1 MNEEQLRSALKSA
14 LSGAAFPAARQRE
27 VRSIITGETPM
38 KARKRSLALVCALL
52 LTLLMAGAALAAAL
66 GVFGTLAQKEENL
79 YSSNRLQRLEEV
91 SQTLQSETALT
102 APEAAQPSKA
112 PQTVYQQLLSR
123 QYGRSF
129 DLTVQQAYCDGNKLY
144 YSYTLT
150 TNEAQ
155 FFQGEGR
162 PDGFDE
168 WLIEQPGKRYEEV
181 WSNDVPGVDETITH
195 WLNSHESSW
204 IAREAWSLGDGAHLP
219 DGTACDILNSSEQM
233 LDEHTLQGYQEVQ
246 LPDGFSSAG
255 SVTVELSVL
264 YGTTLYYQD
273 ETGVYCAHIAQPE
286 NRGILRIPITVHRTG
301 SVQTLT
307 GEGSFD
313 RYSARAELLV
323 SEVDLSGRVELA
335 CPEAWTRSVANL
347 DAAADYVEHY
357 VLVADGVTQRNL
369 NVSLLVAE
377 PGRLVLTLR
386 FDLPDSFAH
395 LILRPVYFHSGEC
408 PQEDIVLSR

>member
-1 MNEEQLRSALKSA
+1 MKDERLRQALKTA
-14 LSGAAFPAARQRE
+14 LSGADFPAERQRE
-27 VRSIITGETPM
+27 VMNTIKGEQTMRS
-38 KARKRSLALVCALL
+38 RQRSLALVCALL

-91 SQTLQSETALT
+91 SQLLQAETALT
-102 APEAAQPSKA
+102 APKAAQPSAA
-112 PQTVYQQLLSR
+112 PQTVYDRLLSR
-123 QYGRSF
+123 QYDRSF
-129 DLTVQQAYCDGNKLY
+129 DLTVHQAYCDGNKLY

-168 WLIEQPGKRYEEV
+168 WMIEQPGKRYEEI
-181 WSNDVPGVDETITH
+181 WSHSDPQVDETITH

-204 IAREAWSLGDGAHLP
+204 IAREAWSLGDGARLP
-219 DGTACDILNSSEQM
+219 DGTACDILNSGEQL
-233 LDEHTLQGYQEVQ
+233 LDDRTLQGYQEVQ

-273 ETGVYCAHIAQPE
+273 ETGVYCAHITQPE
-286 NRGILRIPITVHRTG
+286 NRGILRIPVTVHRTG
-301 SVQTLT
+301 SVQALT
-307 GEGSFD
+307 GEASFEH
-313 RYSARAELLV
+313 YSARAELLV

-335 CPEAWTRSVANL
+335 CPEAWTRSAANF
-347 DAAADYVEHY
+347 DAFADYVEHY
-357 VLVADGVTQRNL
+357 VLVADGAVQRNL
-369 NVSLLVAE
+369 EISVMAAQ
-377 PGRLVLTLR
+377 PGRLELTLR
-386 FDLPDSFAH
+386 FDLPSSLDH
-395 LILRPVYFHSGEC
+395 LVLRPVYFRSGEC
-408 PQEDIVLSR
+408 PQEEIVLTR